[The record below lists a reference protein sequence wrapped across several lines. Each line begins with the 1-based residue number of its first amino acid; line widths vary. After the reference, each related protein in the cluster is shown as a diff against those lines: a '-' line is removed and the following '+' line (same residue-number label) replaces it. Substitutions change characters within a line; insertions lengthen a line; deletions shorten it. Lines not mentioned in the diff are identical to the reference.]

1 MVIPTSPA
9 PHRRFNPLTGSWV
22 LVSAHRTDRPWLGGV
37 EGLDLPKPPAHD
49 PSCHLCPGVE
59 RATGERNPDYS
70 GPFVFTNDY
79 PALKPDVV
87 PESFAEGDLFRAETE
102 AGTCRVICFS
112 PRHDQ
117 SLSQMDEEQL
127 ASVVDVWIDETNGL
141 GRRFRSVQVFENR
154 GEAMGAS
161 NPHPHGQI
169 WAGSSLP
176 AIHEAEDCRQREYHE
191 SHGRQLL
198 GDYAEAEVADGTR
211 VIVDD
216 PEWLVVLPYW
226 AVWPFETLVIPRRP
240 FARFPD
246 LDDAARAGLASA
258 LRRLLV
264 KYDNLFEYPFPYSM
278 GWHGAPFDDSP
289 AGHWR
294 LHGHFYP
301 PLLLSASMRKFMVG
315 YELTAEPQR
324 DLTAE
329 DAAKRLRDLP
339 EILYRSGHFS
349 DAR

>member
-1 MVIPTSPA
+1 MPIPTSPL
-9 PHRRFNPLTGSWV
+9 PHRRFNALTGNWV
-22 LVSAHRTDRPWLGGV
+22 LVSAHRTDRPWRGGA
-37 EGLDLPKPPAHD
+37 EGLDIPKPPPHD
-49 PSCHLCPGVE
+49 PSCHLCPRVE

-79 PALKPDVV
+79 PALVPDV
-87 PESFAEGDLFRAETE
+87 ETGSLEGGALFRAEVE

-112 PRHDQ
+112 PRHDL
-117 SLSQMDEEQL
+117 SLSRMDDSQL
-127 ASVVDVWIDETNGL
+127 GSVVDVWADEAESL

-169 WAGSSLP
+169 WAGSAVP
-176 AIHEAEDCRQREYHE
+176 AIHEAEDDRQRHYYE

-198 GDYAEAEVADGTR
+198 GDYLEAEATDGAR
-211 VIVDD
+211 VVVDD
-216 PEWLVVLPYW
+216 PEWLVVVPYW
-226 AVWPFETLVIPRRP
+226 AVWPFEALVVPRRP
-240 FARFPD
+240 FARLPD
-246 LDDAARAGLASA
+246 LDGAAKQGLASA

-264 KYDNLFEYPFPYSM
+264 RYDNLFEYPFPYSM
-278 GWHGAPFDDSP
+278 GWHGAPFDDEP
-289 AGHWR
+289 ADHWR
-294 LHGHFYP
+294 LHAHFYP

-329 DAAKRLRDLP
+329 DAAKRLRELP
-339 EILYRSGHFS
+339 EVHYRSGHFA
-349 DAR
+349 DAG